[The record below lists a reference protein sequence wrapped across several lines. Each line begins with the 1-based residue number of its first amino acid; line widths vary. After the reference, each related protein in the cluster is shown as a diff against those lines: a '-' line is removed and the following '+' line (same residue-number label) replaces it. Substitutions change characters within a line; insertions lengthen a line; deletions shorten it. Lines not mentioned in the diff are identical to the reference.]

1 MEILLWQ
8 VRQEKNMSV
17 RALSEKS
24 GVSKSEIN
32 YIENGVKMPR
42 VDVLCALAKA
52 LDVDITDL
60 IDYK

>member
-32 YIENGVKMPR
+32 YIENGIKMPR

>member
-1 MEILLWQ
+1 
-8 VRQEKNMSV
+8 MSV

>member
-17 RALSEKS
+17 RVLSEKS

-52 LDVDITDL
+52 LDVEITDL